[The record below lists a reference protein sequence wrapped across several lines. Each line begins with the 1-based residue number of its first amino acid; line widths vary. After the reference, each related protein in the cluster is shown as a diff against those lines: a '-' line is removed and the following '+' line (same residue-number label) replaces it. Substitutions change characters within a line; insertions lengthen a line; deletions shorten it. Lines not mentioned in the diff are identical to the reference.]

1 MIDPTKKIEPFGKKV
16 KDKKEEESKLF
27 KNIFR
32 PESTFTATPPKETSS
47 EEPKPKGVVRSII
60 ENEVVPALR
69 GSAEEVASLVL
80 ERYIAPSEA
89 PRFFA
94 DSLKANVKER
104 GRQEIESFVNSALEK
119 INKKL
124 PFDLVY
130 SSREMMPSGP
140 RSADMTVTEKVGPEW
155 MERARKLGMIK

>member
-1 MIDPTKKIEPFGKKV
+1 MIDPTKKIEPFGKKE

-32 PESTFTATPPKETSS
+32 PESTFNAALPKETSS

-60 ENEVVPALR
+60 ENEVIPTLR

-89 PRFFA
+89 PRFFV

-104 GRQEIESFVNSALEK
+104 GRQEIESFVNSVLEK
-119 INKKL
+119 INKNL
-124 PFDLVY
+124 PLDLVY
-130 SSREMMPSGP
+130 SSRERMPSGP